1 VALAIDK
8 QTKAKVA
15 IKKLHKIEDI
25 IDAKRVLREIRIMRC
40 LKHENILTLMNI
52 MYDINLDQEFGDI
65 YLVMNYLDID
75 LYRVIK
81 SG

>member
-1 VALAIDK
+1 
-8 QTKAKVA
+8 
-15 IKKLHKIEDI
+15 
-25 IDAKRVLREIRIMRC
+25 MRC

-52 MYDINLDQEFGDI
+52 MYDINLEQEFGDI